1 MPAYATAGAALG
13 CPFDFESQLERIAR
27 RLRSLFISISKGVQP

>member
-13 CPFDFESQLERIAR
+13 CPFDFESQLDRIAR
-27 RLRSLFISISKGVQP
+27 RLRSLLKSISKGIQP